1 MDFRILGALET
12 RDGTGSLL
20 KPSRRKQ
27 RLLLAV
33 LLLRANTPVSTET
46 LLDLLW
52 SDAAP
57 SSARANLQSYVSDL
71 RRLLQRGEPAEAPRL
86 YRANNGYALRAGPA
100 ELDAAVFEELAVE
113 GRRALGEQ
121 RYSCAVER
129 LTGAL
134 AQWRG
139 AVLEDVP
146 LPAALQPE
154 AERLEE
160 LRSVVR
166 EDCVQARL
174 EIAEPAP
181 LAAEL
186 AALTARHPLRERLWA
201 QLMLALYRAGRQ
213 ADALAAYRRVHRLLD
228 QELGVRPGRM
238 LQNLHRQILSADPVL
253 TPPPAPVRIA
263 RQVPRQLPPPPQ
275 MFTGR
280 LREVAALELVEDASA
295 VVISAIDGMA
305 GIGKTALAVHV
316 AHRIAGRFPDGQLF
330 IDLHGYTP
338 GVAPVAPDEALDQ
351 VLRALGTPPPQIPDG
366 VEERAALFRTRLAD
380 RRMLIV
386 LDNAAAEN
394 QVAPLL
400 PGAPGCLV
408 LVTSRRRL
416 AGLDSTGAVSLDTLP
431 LPDGVGLFVRT
442 VGEQRVR
449 DEPPALLAELVELC
463 GRLPMAIRIS
473 AARLRSHP
481 AWDVA
486 LLVDRLRD
494 QHQRLHE
501 LEAGHRSVAAALD
514 MSYRHLSPGQQ
525 RTYRLLGLHPGPD
538 IDAYATAALL
548 DSTVPHAGRMVEQ
561 LLDVHLLHEPAP
573 GRYRFHDLVR
583 AHAARTAAGGPAEH
597 AARAAL
603 TRLFDYYRHTA
614 ARAADAAY
622 PYRSE
627 RRPDVPVVRTPRPDL
642 PDAATALG
650 WLDGELPN
658 LLAAA
663 KHATER
669 GRPEYVSHLSSIL
682 HRHLRTRG
690 RYHDAL
696 ALHDQAVSAARVTGQ
711 HVTELEALTGLGHIH
726 RRQGRYAQAGEH
738 YQRALR
744 IARATGHHHGELDA
758 LSGLGQIY
766 LLQGRRA
773 QAGDH
778 YQRALRIA
786 RATGHHHG
794 ELDALTGLGHIH
806 RLQGRR
812 TQATGLFEQALR
824 VANAAGHRPGEP
836 DALAGLIHRLRGR
849 YAQAI
854 VHYRRLLDLA
864 RETGNRNWQFEAHQG
879 LGRLRYATGDPAGA
893 LTHHDQ
899 ALALA
904 GELGQPVDQA
914 RAHSGLARAHQALG
928 RRKQAR
934 GHWQHALTILAGVG
948 IDETDDEETTTAAIR
963 THLAGPA
970 GCIEKRT
977 DLRLLL

>member
-1 MDFRILGALET
+1 M
-12 RDGTGSLL
+12 
-20 KPSRRKQ
+20 
-27 RLLLAV
+27 V
-33 LLLRANTPVSTET
+33 M
-46 LLDLLW
+46 
-52 SDAAP
+52 
-57 SSARANLQSYVSDL
+57 
-71 RRLLQRGEPAEAPRL
+71 
-86 YRANNGYALRAGPA
+86 
-100 ELDAAVFEELAVE
+100 
-113 GRRALGEQ
+113 
-121 RYSCAVER
+121 
-129 LTGAL
+129 
-134 AQWRG
+134 
-139 AVLEDVP
+139 
-146 LPAALQPE
+146 
-154 AERLEE
+154 
-160 LRSVVR
+160 

-174 EIAEPAP
+174 EITEPAP

-238 LQNLHRQILSADPVL
+238 LQKLHRQILSADPVL
-253 TPPPAPVRIA
+253 TPPPAAVRTA
-263 RQVPRQLPPPPQ
+263 RQGPRQLPPPPQ

-386 LDNAAAEN
+386 LDNAAAET

-416 AGLDSTGAVSLDTLP
+416 AGLGSTGAVSLDTLP

-442 VGEQRVR
+442 AGEQRVR
-449 DEPPALLAELVELC
+449 GEPPALLAELVELC
-463 GRLPMAIRIS
+463 GRLTMAIRIS

-573 GRYRFHDLVR
+573 SRYRFHDLVR
-583 AHAARTAAGGPAEH
+583 AHAAR
-597 AARAAL
+597 
-603 TRLFDYYRHTA
+603 TA

-669 GRPEYVSHLSSIL
+669 GRPEYVSHLSPIL

-726 RRQGRYAQAGEH
+726 RRQGRC
-738 YQRALR
+738 
-744 IARATGHHHGELDA
+744 
-758 LSGLGQIY
+758 
-766 LLQGRRA
+766 
-773 QAGDH
+773 
-778 YQRALRIA
+778 
-786 RATGHHHG
+786 
-794 ELDALTGLGHIH
+794 
-806 RLQGRR
+806 

-824 VANAAGHRPGEP
+824 VASAAGHRPGEL

-879 LGRLRYATGDPAGA
+879 LGRLRYATGDRPGA
-893 LTHHDQ
+893 LAHHDQ

-914 RAHSGLARAHQALG
+914 RAHGGLARAHEALG
-928 RRKQAR
+928 RRQQAR

-963 THLAGPA
+963 THLAGAA
-970 GCIEKRT
+970 GCTEKRT

>member
-46 LLDLLW
+46 L
-52 SDAAP
+52 
-57 SSARANLQSYVSDL
+57 
-71 RRLLQRGEPAEAPRL
+71 
-86 YRANNGYALRAGPA
+86 
-100 ELDAAVFEELAVE
+100 
-113 GRRALGEQ
+113 
-121 RYSCAVER
+121 
-129 LTGAL
+129 
-134 AQWRG
+134 
-139 AVLEDVP
+139 
-146 LPAALQPE
+146 PAALQPE

-174 EIAEPAP
+174 ETAEPAP

-238 LQNLHRQILSADPVL
+238 LQKLHRQILSADPVL
-253 TPPPAPVRIA
+253 TPPAAVRIA

-351 VLRALGTPPPQIPDG
+351 LLRALGTPPPQIPDG

-386 LDNAAAEN
+386 LDNAAAET

-442 VGEQRVR
+442 VGEHRVR

-514 MSYRHLSPGQQ
+514 MSYRHLSPDQQ

-583 AHAARTAAGGPAEH
+583 AHAAGTAAGGPAEQ

-726 RRQGRYAQAGEH
+726 RRQGRYAQAG
-738 YQRALR
+738 
-744 IARATGHHHGELDA
+744 
-758 LSGLGQIY
+758 
-766 LLQGRRA
+766 
-773 QAGDH
+773 DH

-824 VANAAGHRPGEP
+824 VASAAGHRPGEL

-849 YAQAI
+849 YAQAT

-893 LTHHDQ
+893 LAHHDQ

-914 RAHSGLARAHQALG
+914 RAHGGLARAHQALG

-934 GHWQHALTILAGVG
+934 GHWQHALTILAAVG

-970 GCIEKRT
+970 GCAEKRT

>member
-71 RRLLQRGEPAEAPRL
+71 RRLLQCGEPAEAPRL

-121 RYSCAVER
+121 RYSYAVER

-134 AQWRG
+134 ARWRG

-174 EIAEPAP
+174 ETAEPAP

-238 LQNLHRQILSADPVL
+238 LQKLHRQILSADPVL
-253 TPPPAPVRIA
+253 TPPAAVRIA

-305 GIGKTALAVHV
+305 GVGKTALAVHV

-330 IDLHGYTP
+330 LDLHGYTP

-416 AGLDSTGAVSLDTLP
+416 AGLDSTRAVSLDTLP

-442 VGEQRVR
+442 VGEHRVR

-514 MSYRHLSPGQQ
+514 MSYRHLSPDRQ

-583 AHAARTAAGGPAEH
+583 AHAARTAAGGPAEQ

-726 RRQGRYAQAGEH
+726 RRQGRYAQAG
-738 YQRALR
+738 
-744 IARATGHHHGELDA
+744 
-758 LSGLGQIY
+758 
-766 LLQGRRA
+766 
-773 QAGDH
+773 DH

-824 VANAAGHRPGEP
+824 VASAAGHRPGEL

-849 YAQAI
+849 YAQAT

-893 LTHHDQ
+893 LAHHDQ

-914 RAHSGLARAHQALG
+914 RAHGGLARAHQALG

-934 GHWQHALTILAGVG
+934 GHWQHALTILAAVGV
-948 IDETDDEETTTAAIR
+948 DETDDEETTTAAIR

-970 GCIEKRT
+970 GCAEKRT